1 MKNLQIGF
9 LVAGQHST
17 SSPLSSL
24 LGQTASDLASRDR
37 LGGVVGLVL
46 GLVGRDRDGLALH
59 SHALAWRERAGE
71 ARGDEVPL
79 GT

>member
-46 GLVGRDRDGLALH
+46 GLVGRDATASPSIRTLSL
-59 SHALAWRERAGE
+59 GE
-71 ARGDEVPL
+71 NGPARRG
-79 GT
+79 G